1 MSLPTNNN
9 IATRVGMPCAGGAL
23 DGDTCALAVP
33 QRAEARVRTHD
44 DAPARAPDPAAREP
58 APRTPP
64 CLVPYAGLATI
75 HAAGPRAI
83 LGHVQWA
90 AVDASAA
97 PAVCSYARD
106 IRGRSHNDMRAPVP
120 AQKVLSAKSKFWQG
134 LRQEDEPFR
143 IKPALISA
151 PGIG

>member
-1 MSLPTNNN
+1 METHVLSPYLKELKR
-9 IATRVGMPCAGGAL
+9 A
-23 DGDTCALAVP
+23 CALTTTLP
-33 QRAEARVRTHD
+33 LVRPTPR
-44 DAPARAPDPAAREP
+44 PASLRQGP
-58 APRTPP
+58 PP